1 MGAALCCSPIV
12 GASKVADE
20 TSAAKYL
27 VETEFS
33 SGASVAP
40 NEQQL
45 FVLQRNTG
53 EVVVIRAADVQKA
66 LRHVEQI
73 GSSRAAPGDWR
84 LLPLSDLQQRVCAVE
99 DGSAR
104 EG

>member
-1 MGAALCCSPIV
+1 MGAALCCSPMV
-12 GASKVADE
+12 GTSKVADE

-27 VETEFS
+27 VDKDFS

-45 FVLQRNTG
+45 FVLQQHTG
-53 EVVVIRAADVQKA
+53 EVVVIRAGNVQRA
-66 LRHVEQI
+66 LQHVDQI
-73 GSSRAAPGDWR
+73 VGSRAAAGDWR
-84 LLPLSDLQQRVCAVE
+84 LLPLSDLQQRVRFVE
-99 DGSAR
+99 ERNAS